1 MRVLI
6 ALLLLILPTAITAEE
21 VVLGLSQNEVAITT
35 SFDGS
40 EIFVFGAVKRE
51 TRIPKGALGVIV
63 TIAGPPLPV
72 TVRRKERRFG
82 IWVNTE
88 GVEIEAAPSYYAVAT
103 SGPFDDVL
111 SIRDNLRYKVS
122 VPSMIESISAPTAV
136 IDASSYVN
144 ALLRIRERAGSFLL
158 LEGAVVVDE
167 QTLFRTRIQL
177 PSALTEGAYAT
188 RIFLTRDGV
197 VVDEYETSIDVR
209 KVGLE
214 RWLFSLSRERPM
226 IYGLMSLA
234 IAIFA
239 GWGASAAFSLLR
251 N

>member
-1 MRVLI
+1 MRTLF

-21 VVLGLSQNEVAITT
+21 VVLGLSQDEVAITT

-51 TRIPKGALGVIV
+51 TTIPEGDLGVIV
-63 TIAGPPLPV
+63 TISGPPLPV

-88 GVEIEAAPSYYAVAT
+88 GVDIEAAPSYYAVAT
-103 SGPFDDVL
+103 SGPFDEVL
-111 SIRDNLRYKVS
+111 SIRDNLQYKVS
-122 VPSMIESISAPTAV
+122 VPSMIEAISAPTEV

-197 VVDEYETSIDVR
+197 VISDYETSIDVR

-214 RWLFSLSRERPM
+214 RWLFSLSREQPM
-226 IYGLMSLA
+226 VYGLMSLA

>member
-1 MRVLI
+1 MRWLI
-6 ALLLLILPTAITAEE
+6 ILLCLALPAAAEE
-21 VVLGLSQNEVAITT
+21 VVLGLSQKEVAITT
-35 SFDGS
+35 NFDGS
-40 EIFVFGAVKRE
+40 EIFVFGAVKRDAPQPE
-51 TRIPKGALGVIV
+51 GKLGVIV
-63 TIAGPPLPV
+63 TISGPPVPV
-72 TVRRKERRFG
+72 SVRKKERRFG
-82 IWVNTE
+82 IWVNTDM
-88 GVEIEAAPSYYAVAT
+88 VEIEAAPSYYAVAT

>member
-51 TRIPKGALGVIV
+51 TRIPEGALGVIV

>member
-35 SFDGS
+35 SFNGS

-51 TRIPKGALGVIV
+51 TRIPEGELGVIV

-226 IYGLMSLA
+226 IYGMMSLA

-239 GWGASAAFSLLR
+239 GWGASAACSLLR